1 MQGDEVIQPLYGLHF
16 PPIAELLEWPGILFD
31 GSIIELNK
39 VGLIYLWAMAAPLV
53 LFVLAIRRSAL
64 VPKGVQTVA
73 ESSVDFVR
81 ENVVMQTIGPD
92 GMRFMP
98 FLMSLFFFIFFA
110 NITEVIPFIQ
120 FPANSR
126 MAAPAVLAIIVWL
139 VFNAVG
145 IKSQGFFQYFKNTVI
160 PPGVPGALLPLVAVI
175 EFVSTFLVRPFSLA
189 VRLFANMLA
198 GHLLLVTFAV
208 LTTALWTPGPLAAIV
223 WAPFVV
229 LIGLTGFEILVAFLQ
244 AFIFTILTAVYIGGA
259 LHPEH

>member
-1 MQGDEVIQPLYGLHF
+1 VIQPLYGLHF

>member
-1 MQGDEVIQPLYGLHF
+1 MIQPLYGLHF

>member
-1 MQGDEVIQPLYGLHF
+1 MNLAGLYF
-16 PPIAELLEWPGILFD
+16 PPISELLEWPAILFD
-31 GSIIELNK
+31 GTVFELNK
-39 VGLIYLWAMAAPLV
+39 VGIIYL
-53 LFVLAIRRSAL
+53 FAL
-64 VPKGVQTVA
+64 VAPVVIFVWAARRYKSVSVAVAPRGMQTVA
-73 ESSVDFVR
+73 ETSVTFVR

-92 GMRFMP
+92 GLRYMP
-98 FLMSLFFFIFFA
+98 FLLALFFFVFFS

-120 FPANSR
+120 LPANSR
-126 MAAPAVLAIIVWL
+126 MAAPAFLAILVWL

-145 IKSQGFFQYFKNTVI
+145 IKNHGFFRYLKNVTV
-160 PPGVPGALLPLVAVI
+160 PPGVPVPLLFLVVPI
-175 EFVSTFLVRPFSLA
+175 EFISTFFVRPFSLA

-208 LTTALWTPGPLAAIV
+208 LTAALWDTSLLFSIV
-223 WAPFVV
+223 WAPFLV

>member
-1 MQGDEVIQPLYGLHF
+1 VIQPLYGLHF

-98 FLMSLFFFIFFA
+98 FLMSLFFFILFA

>member
-1 MQGDEVIQPLYGLHF
+1 MSLLALYF

-31 GSIIELNK
+31 GTVLELNK
-39 VGLIYLWAMAAPLV
+39 VGLIYLFALAAPLAV
-53 LFVLAIRRSAL
+53 FAMAHRRFATAGPD
-64 VPKGVQTVA
+64 VAPRGIQTVA
-73 ESSVDFVR
+73 ETSIEFVR
-81 ENVVMQTIGPD
+81 DNVVMQTIGPD
-92 GMRFMP
+92 GLRYMP
-98 FLMSLFFFIFFA
+98 LLLSLFFFVFFA
-110 NITEVIPFIQ
+110 NITEVIPFVQ
-120 FPANSR
+120 LPANSR
-126 MAAPAVLAIIVWL
+126 MAAPAFLAILVWV

-145 IKSQGFFQYFKNTVI
+145 IKNHGLFGYLRNVTV
-160 PPGVPGALLPLVAVI
+160 PPGVPVALLFLVVPI
-175 EFVSTFLVRPFSLA
+175 EFISTFLVRPFSLA

-208 LTTALWTPGPLAAIV
+208 LTAALWDSSPLFAIV